1 MSKEEILA
9 DLKKSVETWDIKL
22 VQEATQKAIDA
33 NISVSEIIGDGLGKG
48 MEVSATG
55 STRPRS
61 SSRRSSP
68 PPRPWRW
75 LSKSSSPS

>member
-33 NISVSEIIGDGLGKG
+33 NISVGTYKLTD
-48 MEVSATG
+48 
-55 STRPRS
+55 
-61 SSRRSSP
+61 
-68 PPRPWRW
+68 
-75 LSKSSSPS
+75 

>member
-33 NISVSEIIGDGLGKG
+33 IDPAAGDLSAEQPEDGSVYLANEALKAVEAAEGDNDTNK
-48 MEVSATG
+48 ANK
-55 STRPRS
+55 R
-61 SSRRSSP
+61 
-68 PPRPWRW
+68 
-75 LSKSSSPS
+75 